1 MADQLV
7 EDVLRYLVEDP
18 RLVEPCRGYWTNVAS
33 AQGEKLQSN
42 GYKKTPVAL
51 LGGRTITVRTLR
63 LARVAPKR
71 PGPKRGRGKRGGV
84 RVIYYWAVVREQLL
98 MLFIYPKTKQSDL
111 TREQLKTLRRIVEGE
126 YK

>member
-1 MADQLV
+1 MVIVETSVFTRQVQKILTDEEYRALQMALIARPDMGKV
-7 EDVLRYLVEDP
+7 I
-18 RLVEPCRGYWTNVAS
+18 RGS
-33 AQGEKLQSN
+33 
-42 GYKKTPVAL
+42 
-51 LGGRTITVRTLR
+51 GGIRKVRWST
-63 LARVAPKR
+63 
-71 PGPKRGRGKRGGV
+71 RGRGKRGGV

>member
-1 MADQLV
+1 MVIVETSVFTRQVQKILTDEEYRALQMALIARPDMGKV
-7 EDVLRYLVEDP
+7 I
-18 RLVEPCRGYWTNVAS
+18 RGS
-33 AQGEKLQSN
+33 
-42 GYKKTPVAL
+42 
-51 LGGRTITVRTLR
+51 GGIRKVSWST
-63 LARVAPKR
+63 
-71 PGPKRGRGKRGGV
+71 RGRGKRGGV

>member
-1 MADQLV
+1 MVIVETSVFTRQVQKILADEEYRALQTALIARPDTGKV
-7 EDVLRYLVEDP
+7 I
-18 RLVEPCRGYWTNVAS
+18 RGSGGIRKMRWS
-33 AQGEKLQSN
+33 AK
-42 GYKKTPVAL
+42 
-51 LGGRTITVRTLR
+51 
-63 LARVAPKR
+63 
-71 PGPKRGRGKRGGV
+71 GRGKRGGV